1 MVLQS
6 TKKKGLLWRH
16 PAAAFRVS
24 ENSLPPRGKKSLKWF
39 ACDAVFRHIKD
50 YITSNKIA
58 SWRINVDAS
67 KLSGNSQWSKSAKI
81 TWKKSQWDDNFGAKI
96 QLHFI
101 AHFVCEIVCIHFQ
114 MVCYFFDSLFL
125 HFLLCVYFL
134 TAYCLHFQLFVY
146 CLTAVC
152 LLFRNKRF
160 LGIFRIFS
168 SDMKVVLVAK

>member
-6 TKKKGLLWRH
+6 TKKKKGLLWRH

-24 ENSLPPRGKKSLKWF
+24 ENLLPRGKKSLKWF

-96 QLHFI
+96 QIHFI

-114 MVCYFFDSLFL
+114 MVVYFFDSLLFTFL
-125 HFLLCVYFL
+125 
-134 TAYCLHFQLFVY
+134 
-146 CLTAVC
+146 AVC
-152 LLFRNKRF
+152 LLFDSLLF
-160 LGIFRIFS
+160 TFPAVCLLFDSCLFTF
-168 SDMKVVLVAK
+168 

>member
-1 MVLQS
+1 MSPFSILGIYGFAINE
-6 TKKKGLLWRH
+6 KKGLLWRH

-81 TWKKSQWDDNFGAKI
+81 TWKKFQWDDNFCAKI
-96 QLHFI
+96 QIHFI
-101 AHFVCEIVCIHFQ
+101 GHFVCKIV
-114 MVCYFFDSLFL
+114 
-125 HFLLCVYFL
+125 
-134 TAYCLHFQLFVY
+134 CLHFQLFVY
-146 CLTAVC
+146 FLTAVC
-152 LLFRNKRF
+152 LLFKNKRF
-160 LGIFRIFS
+160 FGIFRIFS